1 MATDETPQPDGSIPQ
16 KPSLFQ
22 TIGATI
28 AGLIAVK
35 LATYIITTLWRLVTK
50 EDPPQVDQQVPV
62 GKKAAWLALSG
73 AASGTARQTA
83 RDLIKPPTGGPA

>member
-1 MATDETPQPDGSIPQ
+1 MAKDETPQPDGSQTQ
-16 KPSLFQ
+16 KPTLVQ
-22 TIGATI
+22 NIGATI

-35 LATYIITTLWRLVTK
+35 LATYVITTLWRLVTK
-50 EDPPQVDQQVPV
+50 ENPPQVDQQVPV

-83 RDLIKPPTGGPA
+83 RDLIKPPTSGPA